1 MNLSFNSKRAI
12 NRKQGMRRNLIEST
26 CGLEAER
33 LMSELAVN
41 DDILNFVCLMLI

>member
-26 CGLEAER
+26 YDLAAEWH
-33 LMSELAVN
+33 MSEPAVFN
-41 DDILNFVCLMLI
+41 EICNIFS